1 MILPFFLYITGLLSY
16 YFDNINGYQFI
27 IFIMVGLG
35 ISIFGF
41 FLYRNNKKLKAAFL
55 GIFYILALLA
65 MFESRLIEYE
75 KYTYFLVSY
84 NEPFEIVEDSGIN
97 VLAVE
102 VVDAPYITDLDY
114 LIHSVVFSTNKEVL
128 DAEVV
133 TNKIR
138 YRSKNE
144 ELLSYVRPAEKHF
157 ETMKENVI
165 AYLPGNSSAINRF
178 LEREDIEGDS
188 AGLATVLSA
197 LIENGDVNND
207 VPIAVTGAID
217 SKGNVKEIGSIKA
230 KILIAEQSGFS
241 HILIPM
247 ENEEEAKKVKIN
259 EQPDIKIIA
268 VTSINDAVDY
278 VKKLNEPV
286 TGK

>member
-1 MILPFFLYITGLLSY
+1 M
-16 YFDNINGYQFI
+16 
-27 IFIMVGLG
+27 
-35 ISIFGF
+35 
-41 FLYRNNKKLKAAFL
+41 
-55 GIFYILALLA
+55 LALLIV
-65 MFESRLIEYE
+65 FESRLINYE
-75 KYTYFLVSY
+75 KYTYFLISY
-84 NEPFEIVEDSGIN
+84 NEPFEIVENSGIH

-102 VVDAPYITDLDY
+102 MFEAPYITDLDY
-114 LIHSVVFSTNKEVL
+114 LIKTIEYSSDKEVL

-144 ELLSYVRPAEKHF
+144 ELLGYIRPTVNHF

-165 AYLPGNSSAINRF
+165 AHLPEKSTAIDQF
-178 LEREDIEGDS
+178 LKRDDIEGDS
-188 AGLATVLSA
+188 AGLATVLSG
-197 LIENGDVNND
+197 LIENGEFHNNI
-207 VPIAVTGAID
+207 PMAVTGAID

-230 KILIAEQSGFS
+230 KTLIAEQSGFS

-247 ENEEEAKKVKIN
+247 ENEEEAKEVKIN
-259 EQPDIKIIA
+259 EQLNINIIA
-268 VTSINDAVDY
+268 VTSINDAVAY